1 MLADKYDRAHTRR
14 GGCAMVPPMKE
25 LYKYIWKVSG
35 RQQVLLSIVAAC
47 LFLVQLAPLELQRR
61 IINDATARADF
72 HVIAWLCAAYV
83 VVVLVQGGL
92 KLALNVYRGSVTE
105 AANQRLRLE
114 IKPEAKPGEAPGPD
128 PKQEGGVAISII
140 VSEVEVVGGFIGSSF
155 SAPVLNGGILLSV
168 LGYMLYT
175 QPLLALV
182 AVGLLVPQFLFIPL
196 LQKAIN
202 KRTEERIKTTRAMSV
217 DIVNEAGDDG
227 ASAAEKTFR
236 KQVAEVYRLNMEI
249 YYRKYGMSFLM
260 NLLQHL
266 GTIGIL
272 AFGSWLLLQGKTEMG
287 TIVAFISGI
296 NRMNDP
302 WSDLV
307 NFFRDLTNAVVRYKL
322 ILDAINGKGAE
333 AGEAGESP

>member
-1 MLADKYDRAHTRR
+1 
-14 GGCAMVPPMKE
+14 MVPPVRE

-35 RQQVLLSIVAAC
+35 RQQVLLSIVAASM
-47 LFLVQLAPLELQRR
+47 FLVQLAPLELQRR
-61 IINDATARADF
+61 IINAATARADF
-72 HVIAWLCAAYV
+72 HVIAWFCAAYV

-105 AANQRLRLE
+105 AANQRLRLA
-114 IKPEAKPGEAPGPD
+114 IKPAAKPAAKPDEAAGPD
-128 PKQEGGVAISII
+128 SKQEGGVAISII

-155 SAPVLNGGILLSV
+155 SEPVLNGGILLSV
-168 LGYMLYT
+168 LGYMLFT

-182 AVGLLVPQFLFIPL
+182 AVGLFVPQFLFIPL

-202 KRTEERIKTTRAMSV
+202 RRTEERIKTMRAMSV
-217 DIVNEAGDDG
+217 DIVNEAGEGG
-227 ASAAEKTFR
+227 ASPGHRTFR
-236 KQVAEVYRLNMEI
+236 KRVGEVYRLNMEI
-249 YYRKYGMSFLM
+249 FYRKYGMSFLM

-287 TIVAFISGI
+287 TIVAFISGV

-322 ILDAINGKGAE
+322 IVDAIDGKGAGVTE
-333 AGEAGESP
+333 AAEVSATG

>member
-1 MLADKYDRAHTRR
+1 MVRA
-14 GGCAMVPPMKE
+14 MKD

-35 RQQVLLSIVAAC
+35 RQQVLLSILAAS
-47 LFLVQLAPLELQRR
+47 LFLVQLVPLELQRR
-61 IINDATARADF
+61 IINDATERADF
-72 HVIAWLCAAYV
+72 RIIVWLCAAYV
-83 VVVLVQGGL
+83 LVVLVQGGL
-92 KLALNVYRGSVTE
+92 KLAMNVYRGSVTE

-114 IKPEAKPGEAPGPD
+114 VKPATDSREAAGTG
-128 PKQEGGVAISII
+128 PKQEEGVAISII

-155 SAPVLNGGILLSV
+155 SEPVLNAGILLSV

-182 AVGLLVPQFLFIPL
+182 AVGLFVPQFLFIPL

-202 KRTEERIKTTRAMSV
+202 ERTEARIKTMRAMSV
-217 DIVNEAGDDG
+217 DIVNEAAAAGDG
-227 ASAAEKTFR
+227 VREEKTFR
-236 KQVAEVYRLNMEI
+236 KRVAEVYRLNMEI
-249 YYRKYGMSFLM
+249 FYRKYGMSFLM

-296 NRMNDP
+296 NRMND
-302 WSDLV
+302 
-307 NFFRDLTNAVVRYKL
+307 R
-322 ILDAINGKGAE
+322 GATW
-333 AGEAGESP
+333 

>member
-1 MLADKYDRAHTRR
+1 
-14 GGCAMVPPMKE
+14 MKD

-35 RQQVLLSIVAAC
+35 RQQVLLSVLAAG
-47 LFLVQLAPLELQRR
+47 LFLIQLVPLELQRR
-61 IINDATARADF
+61 IINDATKHTDFRA
-72 HVIAWLCAAYV
+72 ILWLCAAYV
-83 VVVLVQGGL
+83 LVVLTQGGL
-92 KLALNVYRGSVTE
+92 KLALNIYKGSVSE

-114 IKPEAKPGEAPGPD
+114 AKPEARPGEAAAAAAAPNE
-128 PKQEGGVAISII
+128 QGGVAISII
-140 VSEVEVVGGFIGSSF
+140 VSEVEVVGGFIASSF
-155 SAPVLNGGILLSV
+155 SEPVLNGGILLSV

-182 AVGLLVPQFLFIPL
+182 AVGLYLPQFVFIPL

-202 KRTEERIKTTRAMSV
+202 KRTEARIRTLRAMSV
-217 DIVNEAGDDG
+217 DMVNEAAAPG
-227 ASAAEKTFR
+227 AAREEKTFR
-236 KQVAEVYRLNMEI
+236 KRVAEVYRLNMEI
-249 YYRKYGMSFLM
+249 FYRKYGMSFLM

-272 AFGSWLLLQGKTEMG
+272 AFGTWLLLHGKTQMG

-307 NFFRDLTNAVVRYKL
+307 NFFRDLTNAVIRYRL
-322 ILDAINGKGAE
+322 IVGAIDGKPA
-333 AGEAGESP
+333 

>member
-1 MLADKYDRAHTRR
+1 
-14 GGCAMVPPMKE
+14 MKE
-25 LYKYIWKVSG
+25 LYRYIWKVSG
-35 RQQVLLSIVAAC
+35 RQQVLLSMLAAG

-72 HVIAWLCAAYV
+72 RTIGWLCAAYV
-83 VVVLVQGGL
+83 LVVIVQGGL
-92 KLALNVYRGSVTE
+92 KLATNVYRGSVSE

-114 IKPEAKPGEAPGPD
+114 VKQLAKPGEAAGPA
-128 PKQEGGVAISII
+128 PRKEGGVAISII

-155 SAPVLNGGILLSV
+155 SEPVLNAGILLSV

-182 AVGLLVPQFLFIPL
+182 AVALFVPQFLFIPL

-202 KRTEERIKTTRAMSV
+202 ERTESRIRTMRAMSV
-217 DIVNEAGDDG
+217 DIVNEAAAHDG
-227 ASAAEKTFR
+227 VREAKTFR
-236 KQVAEVYRLNMEI
+236 KRVAEVYRLNMEI
-249 YYRKYGMSFLM
+249 FYRKYGMSFLM

-272 AFGSWLLLQGKTEMG
+272 AFGTWLLLHGKTQMG

-307 NFFRDLTNAVVRYKL
+307 NFFRDLTNAVIRYRL
-322 ILDAINGKGAE
+322 IVGAIDGKPA
-333 AGEAGESP
+333 

>member
-1 MLADKYDRAHTRR
+1 
-14 GGCAMVPPMKE
+14 MKT

-35 RQQVLLSIVAAC
+35 RQQVLLSLLAAG
-47 LFLVQLAPLELQRR
+47 LFLIQLVPLELQRR
-61 IINDATARADF
+61 IINDATKHADF
-72 HVIAWLCAAYV
+72 RVILWLCAAYV
-83 VVVLVQGGL
+83 LVVLTQGGL
-92 KLALNVYRGSVTE
+92 KLALNVYKGSVSE

-114 IKPEAKPGEAPGPD
+114 AKPASQPGAADAAAP
-128 PKQEGGVAISII
+128 KEEGGVAISII
-140 VSEVEVVGGFIGSSF
+140 VSEVEVVGGFIASSF
-155 SAPVLNGGILLSV
+155 SEPVLNGGILLSV

-182 AVGLLVPQFLFIPL
+182 AVGLYLPQFVFVPL

-202 KRTEERIKTTRAMSV
+202 KRTEARIKTMRAMSV
-217 DIVNEAGDDG
+217 DMVNQA
-227 ASAAEKTFR
+227 ASPGSAPEEQTFR
-236 KQVAEVYRLNMEI
+236 KRVAEVYRLNMEI
-249 YYRKYGMSFLM
+249 FYRKYGMSFLM

-272 AFGSWLLLQGKTEMG
+272 AFGSWLLLQGRTEMG

-307 NFFRDLTNAVVRYKL
+307 NFFRDLTNAAVRYQL
-322 ILDAINGKGAE
+322 IVSTLAKGGKATPE
-333 AGEAGESP
+333 

>member
-1 MLADKYDRAHTRR
+1 
-14 GGCAMVPPMKE
+14 MKD

-35 RQQVLLSIVAAC
+35 RQQVLLSVLAAS

-72 HVIAWLCAAYV
+72 HLIAWLCAAYV
-83 VVVLVQGGL
+83 MVVLVQGGL
-92 KLALNVYRGSVTE
+92 KLAINVYRGSVTE

-114 IKPEAKPGEAPGPD
+114 VKSAANPDEGEGPCSG
-128 PKQEGGVAISII
+128 QEGGVAISII

-155 SAPVLNGGILLSV
+155 SEPVLNAGILLSV

-175 QPLLALV
+175 QPMLALV
-182 AVGLLVPQFLFIPL
+182 AVGLFVPQFVFIPM

-202 KRTEERIKTTRAMSV
+202 ERTESRIKTMRAMSV
-217 DIVNEAGDDG
+217 DMVNEAGATG
-227 ASAAEKTFR
+227 GRPEEKTFR
-236 KQVAEVYRLNMEI
+236 RRVADVYRLNMEI
-249 YYRKYGMSFLM
+249 FYRKYGMSFLM

-287 TIVAFISGI
+287 TIVAFISGV

-307 NFFRDLTNAVVRYKL
+307 NFFRDMTNAAVRYQL
-322 ILDAINGKGAE
+322 ILGAMGAKPAE
-333 AGEAGESP
+333 TGEGEI